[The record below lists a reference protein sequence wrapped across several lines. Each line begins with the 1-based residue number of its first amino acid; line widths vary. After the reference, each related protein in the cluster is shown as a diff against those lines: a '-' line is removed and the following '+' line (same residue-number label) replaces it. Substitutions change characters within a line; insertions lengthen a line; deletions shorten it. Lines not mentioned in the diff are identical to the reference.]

1 MMVMFMMDSWII
13 RRGYDRNVDN
23 RNGSQSCAIT
33 LVKIDCTVQPLVKSE
48 RPLLVVDFPLQCDD
62 DARDFWGLAIGN
74 VAHLKICLK
83 YSVFIWNIWVF
94 QCPGSISFF
103 GWSATI
109 PPASQAS
116 AGVEILRSARNLI
129 WSKCQDLPRFILSKP
144 YLHPTNLLS
153 RSYPSLIATPC
164 TFHSGSHHYVQKYHS

>member
-1 MMVMFMMDSWII
+1 MMVMFMMNSWII
-13 RRGYDRNVDN
+13 CRGYDRNVDN

-62 DARDFWGLAIGN
+62 DARDLWRLTMLLTSKSA
-74 VAHLKICLK
+74 
-83 YSVFIWNIWVF
+83 WNIQFLFGAFKFSNVLAVF
-94 QCPGSISFF
+94 LSLAGAP
-103 GWSATI
+103 

-116 AGVEILRSARNLI
+116 GGVEILRSARNLI

-153 RSYPSLIATPC
+153 WSYPSLIATPC